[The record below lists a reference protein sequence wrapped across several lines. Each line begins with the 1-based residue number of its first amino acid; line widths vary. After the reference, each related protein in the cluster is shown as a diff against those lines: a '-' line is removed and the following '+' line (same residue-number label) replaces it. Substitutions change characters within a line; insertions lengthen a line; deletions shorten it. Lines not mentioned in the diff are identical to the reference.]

1 MRAIYAL
8 VILLSIGVQHITA
21 QQSDGYG
28 INLPKFYRQKLHFGF
43 SISGT
48 RTDFVLVPKSNS
60 TFKDTIINAQTY
72 QINTILPVNGTGF
85 ALGFV
90 GDARL
95 AEYLRLRF
103 CPGVSYAF
111 RKIEYRL
118 NTSNLD
124 SLKIFEKSVES
135 FFVLLPLEF
144 KIQSKRQANFSAYV
158 IGGGGTAIDLYAL
171 KKSGTAGGP
180 NQVAENIKLFP
191 NDLYYSAGAGA
202 DFYLNYFKLGL
213 EIKLLTGAKN
223 LLKPSSNIFSQSL
236 NTIKNQMLVFSI
248 TFEG

>member
-1 MRAIYAL
+1 MNKAVRLLFASILWSNAL
-8 VILLSIGVQHITA
+8 FA

-48 RTDFVLVPKSNS
+48 QAEFALVPKPNS
-60 TFKDTIINAQTY
+60 QLKDTLINGRLY
-72 QINTILPVNGTGF
+72 QINSVLPIKGNGF

-90 GDARL
+90 GDIRL

-118 NTSNLD
+118 NSLPLD
-124 SLKIFEKSVES
+124 SIKLFEKSVES
-135 FFVLLPLEF
+135 FFVMLPLEL

-158 IGGGGTAIDLYAL
+158 SGGSGFAIDLYAL
-171 KKSGTAGGP
+171 KKSGAAGGP
-180 NQVAENIKLFP
+180 NQIAENIKLIP
-191 NDLYYSAGAGA
+191 NDFYYSAGAGT

-213 EIKLLTGAKN
+213 EIKLLTGFKN
-223 LLKPSSNIFSQSL
+223 LLKPSSNVFSQSL

>member
-1 MRAIYAL
+1 MRASFAL
-8 VILLSIGVQHITA
+8 VILLSIGVRCIMA

-48 RTDFVLVPKSNS
+48 QTDFVLVPKSNS
-60 TFKDTIINAQTY
+60 TFKDTVINAQTY

-95 AEYLRLRF
+95 AEYLRMRF

-118 NTSNLD
+118 NTLNLD

-135 FFVLLPLEF
+135 FFVILPIEF

-191 NDLYYSAGAGA
+191 NDVYYSAGAGT

-213 EIKLLTGAKN
+213 EIKLLTGVKN